1 LIQGKSTESGRD
13 LSMTETAAEADQP
26 DGLFHTLRAQHDEL
40 RRQVAASGEEIDQLQ
55 VEVAKNKRNWYRN
68 PSVLIA
74 TLALVVSAVTF
85 GADQFDVYSGHQ
97 RENRTRLS
105 SLIEQ
110 LPTDQAQNPTIA
122 GNLVSLHAD
131 SALVLMDQLGP
142 GASTASEKIQVADAL
157 VKTYDLPN
165 GKRLAVAAEQQAT
178 TVHEKAIAE
187 QIIADIDFQTGDA
200 ASGRGLYRRIISL
213 FQTPQKEAD
222 SSALRNL
229 QTANVELAWAGDE
242 ITLARNCQGG
252 IEQLQNAKRVLDLLP
267 QDRVTA
273 QTTALNNE
281 IKVVNAS
288 CPTSVG

>member
-1 LIQGKSTESGRD
+1 
-13 LSMTETAAEADQP
+13 MTETAAEADQP

-131 SALVLMDQLGP
+131 SALALMDQLGP

-187 QIIADIDFQTGDA
+187 GIIADIDFQTGDA
-200 ASGRGLYRRIISL
+200 ASGRDLYRRIISL

-229 QTANVELAWAGDE
+229 QTANVELAWASDE
-242 ITLARNCQGG
+242 FPLARNCQGAMK
-252 IEQLQNAKRVLDLLP
+252 QLQNAKRVLDLLP

>member
-1 LIQGKSTESGRD
+1 
-13 LSMTETAAEADQP
+13 MTETAAEADQP